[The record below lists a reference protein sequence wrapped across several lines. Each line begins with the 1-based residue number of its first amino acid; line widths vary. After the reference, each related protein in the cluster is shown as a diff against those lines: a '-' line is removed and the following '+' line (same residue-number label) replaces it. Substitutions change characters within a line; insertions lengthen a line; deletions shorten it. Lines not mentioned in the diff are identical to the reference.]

1 MSSPLPGAGEQYLL
15 AFESYFDIDGEYAG
29 VIVVFA
35 TSADLLKLF
44 EASVVVVDG
53 TFKIKP
59 VPYAR
64 ERSAQ
69 VFTLNTYI
77 QAGDY
82 LDVHYA

>member
-1 MSSPLPGAGEQYLL
+1 M

-53 TFKIKP
+53 TFKIK
-59 VPYAR
+59 AACSR

-69 VFTLNTYI
+69 VFTLNSYHRRHI
-77 QAGDY
+77 SKQATI
-82 LDVHYA
+82 

>member
-1 MSSPLPGAGEQYLL
+1 L

-64 ERSAQ
+64 ERSARTSFYSQ
-69 VFTLNTYI
+69 YHRRHI
-77 QAGDY
+77 SKQATI
-82 LDVHYA
+82 